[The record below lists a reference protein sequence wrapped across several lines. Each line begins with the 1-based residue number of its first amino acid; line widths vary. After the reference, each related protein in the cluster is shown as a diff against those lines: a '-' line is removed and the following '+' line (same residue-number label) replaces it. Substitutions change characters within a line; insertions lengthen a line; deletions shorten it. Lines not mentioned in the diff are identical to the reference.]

1 MYCTALHAQY
11 SHLLSIIFE
20 NRFVYTASCVLEAA
34 QLLLASCL
42 ELFFPQGFL
51 LPLCPHTYSLQLGS
65 TSAAI
70 LWPPL
75 HSRVVNWWILIKIS
89 QGILQSLKVTFVLL
103 HLLPSLNKY
112 FKLDDSSRRFY
123 SDTSS
128 THFPALLNHKALDS
142 FPGIRSKTSSG
153 YIDHS
158 TNCIMKAALQ
168 QSSSKSLLSL
178 DFAWLLLQSILE
190 QFKSLMINPQGFFK
204 VLFL

>member
-1 MYCTALHAQY
+1 M
-11 SHLLSIIFE
+11 
-20 NRFVYTASCVLEAA
+20 LEAA

-42 ELFFPQGFL
+42 EPFSHKGFC
-51 LPLCPHTYSLQLGS
+51 CPFAHTFIPCNWDQHQLQS
-65 TSAAI
+65 

-75 HSRVVNWWILIKIS
+75 QSCAVNWWILIKIS
-89 QGILQSLKVTFVLL
+89 QGVLQSLKVTFMLL
-103 HLLPSLNKY
+103 HLLLSLNKY

-142 FPGIRSKTSSG
+142 FPGIRSKISSG

-158 TNCIMKAALQ
+158 TNCIMKAALY

-178 DFAWLLLQSILE
+178 DFAWLLLQSISE
-190 QFKSLMINPQGFFK
+190 QFKSLVINLQGFFK

>member
-1 MYCTALHAQY
+1 MLNIDIY
-11 SHLLSIIFE
+11 SHLSLKQICLYS
-20 NRFVYTASCVLEAA
+20 
-34 QLLLASCL
+34 QLYAGICTVVACILPRAV
-42 ELFFPQGFL
+42 FPQRFL
-51 LPLCPHTYSLQLGS
+51 FPFAHTPIPCNRDQHQLQS
-65 TSAAI
+65 

-75 HSRVVNWWILIKIS
+75 HPCAVKWWILIKIS

-112 FKLDDSSRRFY
+112 SKLDDSSRRFY

-128 THFPALLNHKALDS
+128 IHFPALLNHKALDS
-142 FPGIRSKTSSG
+142 FPGIRSKISSG

-158 TNCIMKAALQ
+158 TNCIMKAALH

>member
-1 MYCTALHAQY
+1 MLNIRIY
-11 SHLLSIIFE
+11 SQLSLKQICLYGQLC
-20 NRFVYTASCVLEAA
+20 VGSCIVVACILPWAV
-34 QLLLASCL
+34 C
-42 ELFFPQGFL
+42 PQRFL

-70 LWPPL
+70 PL
-75 HSRVVNWWILIKIS
+75 TTNPLSCAVNWWILIKIS

-112 FKLDDSSRRFY
+112 FKLDESSRRFY
-123 SDTSS
+123 SDTST

-142 FPGIRSKTSSG
+142 FPGIRSKISSG

-158 TNCIMKAALQ
+158 TNCIMKAALH

-190 QFKSLMINPQGFFK
+190 QFKSLMINLQGFFK

>member
-1 MYCTALHAQY
+1 MHCTALHAQY
-11 SHLLSIIFE
+11 SYLLSIVSKIDLFIQPA
-20 NRFVYTASCVLEAA
+20 VCWKLHSCPLHPALSCFPTKVSAA
-34 QLLLASCL
+34 
-42 ELFFPQGFL
+42 P
-51 LPLCPHTYSLQLGS
+51 LPTHWFLQLGS

-70 LWPPL
+70 PVTTTPL
-75 HSRVVNWWILIKIS
+75 LAVKWWILIKLS

-128 THFPALLNHKALDS
+128 THFPALLNHKALDP
-142 FPGIRSKTSSG
+142 FPGIRSKISPG

-158 TNCIMKAALQ
+158 TNCIMKAALH

>member
-1 MYCTALHAQY
+1 M
-11 SHLLSIIFE
+11 
-20 NRFVYTASCVLEAA
+20 LEAA

-42 ELFFPQGFL
+42 EPFSHKGFC
-51 LPLCPHTYSLQLGS
+51 CPFAHTFIPCNWDQHQLQS
-65 TSAAI
+65 

-75 HSRVVNWWILIKIS
+75 QSCAVNWWILIKIS
-89 QGILQSLKVTFVLL
+89 QGVLQSLKVTFMLL
-103 HLLPSLNKY
+103 HLLLSLNKY

-142 FPGIRSKTSSG
+142 FPGIRSKISSG

-158 TNCIMKAALQ
+158 TNCIMKAALY

-190 QFKSLMINPQGFFK
+190 QFKSLVINLQGFFK